1 MIFVVEGP
9 DGAGKS
15 TLVKSIRAQAKIR
28 HVQCHF
34 LSSSGPPASLDHIQN
49 EVDWLSIAPRTMNL
63 FCDRHRFIS
72 EPIYGL
78 IVRGRSEEH
87 TSELQSRGHLV
98 CRLLL
103 EKKKQIRD
111 HTCHGEKKKQ
121 KRSYK

>member
-78 IVRGRSEEH
+78 IVRGKTLIGPMLNPPPSS
-87 TSELQSRGHLV
+87 TNADV
-98 CRLLL
+98 FIYCRP
-103 EKKKQIRD
+103 
-111 HTCHGEKKKQ
+111 
-121 KRSYK
+121 